1 MPHLAIGS
9 EYSQHHEVAAVNH
22 STSTFQES
30 PLKEPTELT
39 SPEVTISNTETKG
52 SKEGNKGGKAGKQKP
67 KRTFKQMAVREAIK
81 ISILLM
87 IISPLVMFQFTRQL
101 LFFPDTTNYDLK
113 DPFKFI
119 ESKLKAKVEDVSFP
133 SVNGEKLNALIFTR
147 EGAKK
152 IFLMSHGNAGNV
164 AHRLPQV
171 VHFLNMG
178 MSVLVYDYQGYG
190 KSGGE
195 PSVAGILNDGVAA
208 YDYLRSH
215 GWKANQIV
223 VYGESLGC
231 AVSCQIAKQREV
243 AGIILQSGFS
253 SLPSAARDR
262 FVWLNLY
269 PDFTFPNPQLNN
281 CTILAAQHA
290 PLLII
295 HGVKDFILP
304 VKYGDEM
311 YAKAIQPKRIVKLA
325 HSGHNDLLSQDL
337 NEYVAC
343 LSSFVKE
350 LK

>member
-1 MPHLAIGS
+1 M
-9 EYSQHHEVAAVNH
+9 NH
-22 STSTFQES
+22 SPSSFQES
-30 PLKEPTELT
+30 PLKEPLELP
-39 SPEVTISNTETKG
+39 SPEATIWKTETKG
-52 SKEGNKGGKAGKQKP
+52 RKEDKEGKVEKVGKQKP
-67 KRTFKQMAVREAIK
+67 KRSFKQMAVREAIK
-81 ISILLM
+81 MSILLM
-87 IISPLVMFQFTRQL
+87 IISPVVLFQFTRQL

-113 DPFKFI
+113 EPFKFI
-119 ESKLKAKVEDVSFP
+119 ESKLTTKVEDVSFP
-133 SVNGEKLNALIFTR
+133 SVTGEKLNALFFTR

-195 PSVAGILNDGVAA
+195 PSVGGIINDGVAA
-208 YDYLRSH
+208 YDYLRSQ

-311 YAKAIQPKRIVKLA
+311 YAKAIQPKHIVRLE

-337 NEYVAC
+337 KEYVGC
-343 LSSFVKE
+343 ISSFIKD